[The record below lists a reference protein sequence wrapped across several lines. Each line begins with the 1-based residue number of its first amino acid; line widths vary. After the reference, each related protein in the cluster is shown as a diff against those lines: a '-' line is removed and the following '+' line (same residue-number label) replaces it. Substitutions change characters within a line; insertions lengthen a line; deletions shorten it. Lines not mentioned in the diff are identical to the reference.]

1 MLYSRSTRARRLTL
15 AARRAQV
22 AMLLSDLAT
31 VRAAHIILASG
42 SPRRV
47 EMLNAILKLE
57 ARVVPS
63 TFPEDLDK
71 SLFTPQTYVMEN
83 AKLKV

>member
-1 MLYSRSTRARRLTL
+1 MTVISEFSA
-15 AARRAQV
+15 
-22 AMLLSDLAT
+22 
-31 VRAAHIILASG
+31 VRAAHIILASA

-47 EMLNAILKLE
+47 EILNTILGLE

-71 SLFTPQTYVMEN
+71 SQFTPT
-83 AKLKV
+83 ATCRKTRGKRRWRCGAG